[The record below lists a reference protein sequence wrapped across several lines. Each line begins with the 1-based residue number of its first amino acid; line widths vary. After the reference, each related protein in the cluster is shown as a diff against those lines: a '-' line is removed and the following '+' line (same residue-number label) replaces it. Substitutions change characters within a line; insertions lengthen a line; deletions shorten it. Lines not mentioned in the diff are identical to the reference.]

1 MRKVPRWVT
10 ITATVAVIAMVAALV
25 VLSVGSSLR

>member
-1 MRKVPRWVT
+1 MRRVPRWVT
-10 ITATVAVIAMVAALV
+10 ITATVSVIAMVAALV